1 MSKDKNRVKV
11 NMSKVKMMK
20 EKSKS
25 KNDAIVKFEQM
36 SLVQNY
42 FFRSNE
48 V

>member
-1 MSKDKNRVKV
+1 MSKDKNKVKV
-11 NMSKVKMMK
+11 NTSKVKMMYK
-20 EKSKS
+20 KSQNNAMK
-25 KNDAIVKFEQM
+25 KFKQM